1 MHNYKKLVVAGCS
14 VSDRGGGVDWCY
26 GDKLAELL
34 DAEYDHQGVIIGSND
49 RIFRVVTYRVIERHI
64 DSSTL
69 VVIQYSNP
77 LRREFWTCNEPDAG
91 RPHRR
96 PIPLEEPYD
105 DGWLIRYKPNAARWQ
120 VNKHNKKFFELY
132 ETQFSNQ
139 RFVYENFRAQHY
151 AFMHMLVAHHIP
163 HVFLNAWE
171 YFDRRQLTFTP
182 TSLVIN
188 ITKDNFPEELQQ
200 KPGDF
205 HFSNEGHIEIANRI
219 YSALQ

>member
-49 RIFRVVTYRVIERHI
+49 RIFRVVTNKVIDKHI

-69 VVIQYSNP
+69 VVIQYTNP
-77 LRREFWTCNEPDAG
+77 ERREFWTSNEPDAG
-91 RPHRR
+91 IVHER
-96 PIPLEEPYD
+96 PIALEEPYD
-105 DGWLIRYKPNAARWQ
+105 DGWLIRYKWNAASWMK
-120 VNKHNKKFFELY
+120 NPHNKKFFELY
-132 ETQFSNQ
+132 ETQFNNWKYA
-139 RFVYENFRAQHY
+139 YENFRAQHY
-151 AFMHMLVAHHIP
+151 AFMHMLDAHHIP
-163 HVFLNAWE
+163 HVFLNTWE
-171 YFDRRQLTFTP
+171 YFDRRHLTYTP

-188 ITKDNFPEELQQ
+188 ITADNFPQELQQ

-205 HFSNEGHIEIANRI
+205 HFSNLGHIEIANRI
-219 YSALQ
+219 YKELQ